1 LLITSER
8 PQAARLQSPCTMRE
22 YTCIEKTGLQKCAI
36 VIANTQI
43 LETAFP
49 DFPITLHARA
59 LPNRNPSRD
68 P

>member
-8 PQAARLQSPCTMRE
+8 PQAARLRSPCTISE
-22 YTCIEKTGLQKCAI
+22 YVCIEKTGMQNCAF

-49 DFPITLHARA
+49 NFPITLHARA